1 MTGQRGYT
9 IVELLVASAIML
21 AVLAAVTEVLHDGV
35 LRAPVL
41 EESSDLQQ
49 RSRVVVDLL
58 SAELRKAGAGDDSG
72 PLARYFPAL
81 LPRDAVSPPTVATPS
96 VITVRYAPDGAATAQ
111 LAAPLLAGDS
121 TAVLEPGGVCV
132 ANAIACGFTAGT
144 TAVVYDRTGHADTFT
159 VAGIGAGA
167 LNLGTHLVPRASAYG
182 MGATVVEIV
191 EVTFALDAGARTLTR
206 DQNGTAM
213 PVADNVLGLEL
224 QYLGVAGRTADPR
237 PPDGT
242 ANCLYAADG
251 TYLHGPTSGADLQP
265 MLPAEL
271 VDGPFCGAGRLA
283 YDVDLLR
290 VRGVRVATRL
300 DAASD
305 ALRGT
310 DGRFFARPGRATSA
324 RVIPDIAATFTVTLR
339 NHGR

>member
-9 IVELLVASAIML
+9 VVELLVASAIML

-49 RSRVVVDLL
+49 RSRVVIDLL

-72 PLARYFPAL
+72 PLGLYFPAL
-81 LPRDAVSPPTVATPS
+81 LPRAAVSPPTAATPS
-96 VITVRYAPDGAATAQ
+96 VITVRYAPDGAATAR
-111 LAAPLLAGDS
+111 LAAPLLAADN
-121 TAVLEPGGVCV
+121 TVVLAAGGACV

-144 TAVVYDRTGHADTFT
+144 TAVVFDRTGHADTFT

-167 LNLGTHLVPRASAYG
+167 LSVGTHLAPRASSYG
-182 MGATVVEIV
+182 IGATVLEIV
-191 EVTFALDAGARTLTR
+191 ETTFALDTGARTLTR

-213 PVADNVLGLEL
+213 PVADNVLGLDF
-224 QYLGVAGRTADPR
+224 QYLGVAGRTAEPR
-237 PPDGT
+237 PPDGV

-251 TYLHGPTSGADLQP
+251 TYLHGSTGVPDLQP
-265 MLPAEL
+265 VLPAEL

-290 VRGVRVATRL
+290 VRAVRLATRL